1 MSRPWLSA
9 AAGCCTQDPVKI
21 KPPLIARL
29 AITGAVIVLRDNVS
43 RNKDNRL
50 QLTRHNKLALSC
62 FTNDV
67 LLFYSTSKVK

>member
-1 MSRPWLSA
+1 MSRPWLSV

-43 RNKDNRL
+43 SFKELKDNRL

-67 LLFYSTSKVK
+67 FLFYK